1 MIFLIIPSN
10 NIAKA
15 VKIADSV
22 HNNLKPICDKKS
34 EITPLA
40 KRLANPKITGSNDKI
55 VALISSLISGCN
67 QIKFAPCSTPKPNS
81 KSKDAIKK
89 LTKLFPTDI
98 IKNEISITILPNK
111 ETLILLNFF
120 PILEVK

>member
-1 MIFLIIPSN
+1 MIYDKKCDLRYCYMIFLIIPSN
-10 NIAKA
+10 IIAKA

-55 VALISSLISGCN
+55 VALIVI
-67 QIKFAPCSTPKPNS
+67 
-81 KSKDAIKK
+81 
-89 LTKLFPTDI
+89 
-98 IKNEISITILPNK
+98 
-111 ETLILLNFF
+111 
-120 PILEVK
+120 V